1 MHTVSIAEAKAH
13 LSEILSKVEAGEEL
27 QITRRGRAVARL
39 IPEPKGSACS
49 KPFDFDALTAF
60 VDGQRM
66 VAGNSVV
73 DMRAR
78 DTY

>member
-1 MHTVSIAEAKAH
+1 MHTVSVAEAKAH

-39 IPEPKGSACS
+39 IPEPKDSPC
-49 KPFDFDALTAF
+49 KPFDFAALTAF

-66 VAGNSVV
+66 AAGNSLV
-73 DMRAR
+73 DMR
-78 DTY
+78 DQDPY